1 MCEDDGFFR
10 ETKLQEEVLLYPRSV
25 YIVLLKAL
33 FFSGLNPFMAIQ
45 RDCLS
50 GPAVQFLQFSVP

>member
-10 ETKLQEEVLLYPRSV
+10 ETRLQEEVLLYPPSV

-33 FFSGLNPFMAIQ
+33 FFSGLNPFMAI
-45 RDCLS
+45 
-50 GPAVQFLQFSVP
+50 